1 LACGDKDIDERTAAV
16 ISEVIELCCKSK
28 MESPSGGRVTFIE
41 VLELADRKD
50 HLEVKFGTD
59 IQKARLR
66 NKVAWVSENKAKF
79 N

>member
-1 LACGDKDIDERTAAV
+1 MKLDGNY
-16 ISEVIELCCKSK
+16 
-28 MESPSGGRVTFIE
+28 
-41 VLELADRKD
+41 
-50 HLEVKFGTD
+50 HLEVEFGTD